1 MLVKDVHF
9 TMLVFHVLICFL
21 YSHLTLTLPYI
32 LFACLIGA
40 LSITISSFAANIVE
54 QNKLHTEIMQIE
66 SDDRKT
72 YKKAQPV
79 HHDPHEH
86 H

>member
-40 LSITISSFAANIVE
+40 LSVTISSFAANIVE
-54 QNKLHTEIMQIE
+54 QNKLHSEIMQI
-66 SDDRKT
+66 
-72 YKKAQPV
+72 
-79 HHDPHEH
+79 
-86 H
+86 